1 MFETRVVKSSALKV
15 EAGCKVLTAV
25 FGPTFVKVVNAVLGK
40 RLVRAAPGGKVVIRV
55 GLKSARLVK
64 AAGKVVLEDVLRIDV
79 LLVGPVV
86 GHLAR
91 LVKLVKRVGRIV
103 LRTKVLAAGTVV
115 GKPEEAEVLG
125 RLVTGKL
132 PLGVLD

>member
-1 MFETRVVKSSALKV
+1 MTN
-15 EAGCKVLTAV
+15 VLGT
-25 FGPTFVKVVNAVLGK
+25 TFTNVVNAVLGK
-40 RLVRAAPGGKVVIRV
+40 RVVGAAPGRKVVIRV

-64 AAGKVVLEDVLRIDV
+64 AVGKVVLAGVLRAEV
-79 LLVGPVV
+79 LLAGTVV

-91 LVKLVKRVGRIV
+91 FVNLVKRVGRI
-103 LRTKVLAAGTVV
+103 VLAAGTVV

-125 RLVTGKL
+125 RLVAGKL